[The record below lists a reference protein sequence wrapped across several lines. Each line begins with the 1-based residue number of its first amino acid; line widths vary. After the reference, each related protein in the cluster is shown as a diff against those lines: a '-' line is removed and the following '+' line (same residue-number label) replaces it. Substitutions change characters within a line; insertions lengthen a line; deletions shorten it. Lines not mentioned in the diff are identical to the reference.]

1 MTDVPAVEAI
11 DLTRTYTGAGQPLRS
26 LDHVSLSVAKGEVV
40 AVMGPSGSGKSTLL
54 YLLGGLDDPDEG
66 QVRVAGA
73 DWRSPPRTP
82 HGAAWL
88 RYPPKPSPISWSP
101 RRGSGGP
108 RSSWCPTPP
117 PPPATPIGPSSFTR
131 AGSIPSRPWV
141 ARHDALAGPED
152 AAPRSS

>member
-73 DWRSPPRTP
+73 DWRSLQGGDR
-82 HGAAWL
+82 ARL
-88 RYPPKPSPISWSP
+88 RRHT
-101 RRGSGGP
+101 RRVIVPGL
-108 RSSWCPTPP
+108 
-117 PPPATPIGPSSFTR
+117 
-131 AGSIPSRPWV
+131 
-141 ARHDALAGPED
+141 ALLPQ
-152 AAPRSS
+152 AP